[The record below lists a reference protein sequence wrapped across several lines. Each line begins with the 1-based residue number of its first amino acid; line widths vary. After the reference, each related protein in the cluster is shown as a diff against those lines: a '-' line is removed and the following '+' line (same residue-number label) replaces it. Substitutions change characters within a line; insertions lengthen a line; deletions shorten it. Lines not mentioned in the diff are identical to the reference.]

1 MEKTT
6 SLSTNT
12 VNGGGILRTVIKS
25 AILSFILSLVFVL
38 IFALIVKLA
47 NVDGTAVGIVNQAIK
62 IVSAFLGVLFAVN
75 ERNGWFLKGAL
86 GGALFA
92 FISFLTF
99 SLIVGSFNWGGLL
112 FDVLLCAVAGIVA
125 ALLAAGKK

>member
-92 FISFLTF
+92 FVAFLTF
-99 SLIVGSFNWGGLL
+99 
-112 FDVLLCAVAGIVA
+112 
-125 ALLAAGKK
+125 